1 MDQHSHFVE
10 SRNQLYLQLRSS
22 LADNVDFSKPQEKIN
37 TLNTKWKIVQGGVET
52 NCRNLE
58 ECYKLLKSFEEN
70 ARKMRSWALESDL
83 SQVRHFYSTR
93 ILLSHLVIGAIA
105 LHITIPTF
113 RCVCFRLIVYVGL
126 VSRSTSRLVVLS
138 VMLWSSAYF
147 SSFRLL
153 TKNLKKFRLHVTTF
167 CKHMNNSELS
177 FLTNKSNDV
186 WRVKPSLL
194 RKSGVKCTTVKRNA
208 LLRVMLM
215 SYDPR

>member
-70 ARKMRSWALESDL
+70 ARKMRSWTLESDL

-93 ILLSHLVIGAIA
+93 ILLSYLVIGAIA
-105 LHITIPTF
+105 LHITIPAF

-153 TKNLKKFRLHVTTF
+153 TKNLKKFRLHATTF

-186 WRVKPSLL
+186 WRVKLSLL